1 MRRALTV
8 ALVAVLALPAAPRAQ
23 SRDDWFG
30 PDKALHFAASVNL
43 SLTGYAA
50 GVRLTEDRGWRLA
63 TSLGLS
69 LGAGVTKEL
78 VDCAAGGDP
87 SWRDLTWDLLGAAV
101 GALTAWAI
109 DRALG
114 PSR

>member
-8 ALVAVLALPAAPRAQ
+8 ALVAALAMPGAPRAQ

-50 GVRLTEDRGWRLA
+50 GMRLTDDRGWRLA

-69 LGAGVTKEL
+69 LGAGITKEI
-78 VDCAAGGDP
+78 VDLGAGDP
-87 SWRDLTWDLLGAAV
+87 SWRDLTWDLVGAAV